1 MKKAFEIFFEKNKN
15 LSENK
20 FTQIVKKTLRS
31 YELQKHLGITQISAF
46 ENSLINA
53 TNSKSKKMKLNE
65 MEIKNA
71 NIKQKSPSIN
81 KLYLYQSELNN
92 WIFEGISMRKMRKLL
107 WELHRFKCSH
117 ETIRKYIK
125 MLYDEEKINK
135 K

>member
-31 YELQKHLGITQISAF
+31 YELQKSQGITQISAF
-46 ENSLINA
+46 ENSLLNP
-53 TNSKSKKMKLNE
+53 TVSKSKKIKIIE

-71 NIKQKSPSIN
+71 NIKQRSHKLN
-81 KLYLYQSELNN
+81 KLFLYQAELDN
-92 WIFEGISMRKMRKLL
+92 WINQGLSMRKMRILL
-107 WELHRFKCSH
+107 WQLHKFKISH
-117 ETIRKYIK
+117 ETVRQYVK
-125 MLYDEEKINK
+125 MLYDVEKINK